1 MSGRLRLPNIQVMS
15 LGQRMKRKVGTFLQV
30 HLINPRVR
38 REAGEAGSQA
48 ALLET
53 TGRRSGRPRQI
64 PVLNGLHGDVFWIV
78 AHHGRAAAYVKNLE
92 ADPRVRVK
100 AGGQWRVGRATVLPD
115 DNTWERLPAIHPR
128 ARATAK
134 QMGTDLL
141 TIRVDLDPIGS

>member
-1 MSGRLRLPNIQVMS
+1 MPPTNFQWSESVVSRMSGRLRLPNIQVMS

-38 REAGEAGSQA
+38 
-48 ALLET
+48 
-53 TGRRSGRPRQI
+53 RQI